1 MIMIFLFFFLFFI
14 SKITLFGSVKCSGD
28 RFRSYEV
35 KKKYKLQPQIII
47 RFNLIII
54 LSFTIILLYIFLKE
68 CYLDMSSVSSNTKT
82 TGIFI
87 LNCNWGS
94 GGWLKLERS
103 NTDSNNTSLSPSN
116 MNNAF
121 VSTTSH
127 IGDVKSSLN
136 FKLIK
141 RA

>member
-1 MIMIFLFFFLFFI
+1 MFWRPFQKLW
-14 SKITLFGSVKCSGD
+14 S
-28 RFRSYEV
+28 E
-35 KKKYKLQPQIII
+35 KKNINYNWII

-68 CYLDMSSVSSNTKT
+68 CYLDMSSMSSNTKT

-103 NTDSNNTSLSPSN
+103 NTDSNVTSLSPSN

-141 RA
+141 RAWELFLLFYYLSYLFYL